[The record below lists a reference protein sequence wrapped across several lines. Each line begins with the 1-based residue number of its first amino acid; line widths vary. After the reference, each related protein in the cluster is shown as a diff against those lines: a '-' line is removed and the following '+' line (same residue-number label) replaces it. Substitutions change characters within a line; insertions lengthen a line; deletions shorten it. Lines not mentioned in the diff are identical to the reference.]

1 MSTLLAA
8 ERTATPYRWR
18 WRVLAV
24 VLLAGVMDLLDS
36 TVMNVAAPSV
46 RAGIGGSEATLQW
59 LAAGYTLAFGV
70 LLVVGGRLGDRW
82 GRRRLF
88 VIGAIGFTLASAAC
102 AAAPNPSVLIA
113 ARVVQGALG
122 ALMIPQ
128 GFGVLTGVFGDHER
142 GRAFSLFGPVMGLA
156 GICGP
161 ILAGG
166 LIALDLGGLD
176 WRLIFLINLP
186 LGALTVFGALRWMP
200 ADPGDPGARIDPVG
214 VALVTAGSALL
225 VYPLIQG
232 RENGWPW
239 WSFAALTAGVLAF
252 ALLGRRQRTSPSPIL
267 VPSLLGKRAFVGG
280 LVVAVVFFTGLGGL
294 LLVLSLRMQLD
305 LGYSALQAAVAL
317 SPVAAGIMLGS
328 LAAARLTRRLGRS
341 ILYVGLGVEILGL
354 LGVAG
359 AAVFSAPPLGA
370 VPPMLVTGLGLGLLF
385 GPLIQAVLATAG
397 PSEVGSASGS
407 LNAAQQLATALGVAV
422 AGTLYFGLNGDVA
435 GLVAGVLLAIAACLI
450 SAILVPVIPRSLTK
464 GGDR

>member
-1 MSTLLAA
+1 MSTLLATKRA
-8 ERTATPYRWR
+8 ATPYRWR
-18 WRVLAV
+18 WRVLGV

-88 VIGAIGFTLASAAC
+88 VIGATGFTLASAAC
-102 AAAPNPSVLIA
+102 AAAPDPSVLIA
-113 ARVVQGALG
+113 ARVVQGAFG

-128 GFGVLTGVFGDHER
+128 GFGVLTAVFGEQER

-156 GICGP
+156 GIGGP

-166 LIALDLGGLD
+166 LIALDPGGLD
-176 WRLIFLINLP
+176 WRLIFLVNLP
-186 LGALTVFGALRWMP
+186 LGVLTVLGAVRWMP
-200 ADPGDPGARIDPVG
+200 ADPGDPGTRIDPVG

-232 RENGWPW
+232 RELGWPW
-239 WSFAALTAGVLAF
+239 WSFALLAAGVPAF
-252 ALLGRRQRTSPSPIL
+252 GLLGRRQRTGPSPIL
-267 VPSLLGKRAFVGG
+267 APSLLGKRAFVGG

-294 LLVLSLRMQLD
+294 LLVLSLHLQLD
-305 LGYSALQAAVAL
+305 LGHSALQTAAAL

-328 LAAARLTRRLGRS
+328 LAAPRLTRRLGRS
-341 ILYVGLGVEILGL
+341 VLHVALGVEIVGL
-354 LGVAG
+354 LGIAG
-359 AAVFSAPPLGA
+359 AAVFSAPSL
-370 VPPMLVTGLGLGLLF
+370 PPMLVAGLGLGLLF
-385 GPLIQAVLATAG
+385 GPLIQAVLSTADPG
-397 PSEVGSASGS
+397 EVGSASGS
-407 LNAAQQLATALGVAV
+407 LNAVQQLATALGVAV
-422 AGTLYFGLNGDVA
+422 AGTLYFGLDGGTA
-435 GLVAGVLLAIAACLI
+435 GLVAGVLPAIAACLV
-450 SAILVPVIPRSLTK
+450 SAVLVPVIPRSQTEE
-464 GGDR
+464 DSR